1 MKFKNNTTYFP
12 ITPKQFE
19 ELTNEI
25 LVAVNTL
32 TAPEAVDSRY
42 MAQVVTAA
50 LHGFPRTEGIVD
62 KAELFK
68 SVINRMSNNL
78 TFKLA
83 EAIQEE
89 ILKEAELAK
98 QDTQGLSVVPP
109 QAELEPSVPAGVTEH

>member
-62 KAELFK
+62 KAKLFK

-89 ILKEAELAK
+89 ILKEAEMK
-98 QDTQGLSVVPP
+98 QETQGLSAVPP
-109 QAELEPSVPAGVTEH
+109 PSEPESSIPAGVTEH